1 MVLLWIALAAFGVG
15 VSIGI
20 CGVAGFLLPIFFL
33 GVCGYNAQESLF
45 LSFGCFLISGA
56 LGAMNYNRRG
66 ELPAKAALPLGISS
80 LCGSLI
86 GALVGQFYVSSHVKT
101 VLYIVV
107 LLSGIMIFVQ
117 EFLGRKKNTA
127 ERIPDKRI
135 LIPLGLITAVI
146 CALSGA
152 GGPVLVMPLLVVL
165 GMSVRTAVGTAL
177 FDSVFIAIPAIVVY
191 GSKGFSTQLLLPM
204 TVAFLAHA
212 AGILLGSRIA
222 ANVPQKPLKWGIG
235 VFSILFS
242 IWMLTKS

>member
-1 MVLLWIALAAFGVG
+1 MTLFLIALVAFGVG

-33 GVCGYNAQESLF
+33 GVCGFNASESLF

-56 LGAMNYNRRG
+56 LGAWNYHKRG
-66 ELPAKAALPLGISS
+66 ELPVTAALPLGISS

-86 GALVGQFYVSSHVKT
+86 GALIGQFFVSAHVKT
-101 VLYIVV
+101 VLYCVV

-117 EFLGRKKNTA
+117 ELLGRKKVPE
-127 ERIPDKRI
+127 ERIPGKGI

-177 FDSVFIAIPAIVVY
+177 FDSVFIAIPALLIY
-191 GSKGFSTQLLLPM
+191 GSKGFSTGILLPM
-204 TVAFLAHA
+204 AVAFLAHA
-212 AGILLGSRIA
+212 AGIWLGARIA
-222 ANVPQKPLKWGIG
+222 GRVPQKPLKWGIG
-235 VFSILFS
+235 AFSILFS
-242 IWMLTKS
+242 LWMLFK